1 MSQIQGPLDVRIT
14 LAPIQIMWLKDQQSM
29 INDILKK
36 YEPAPEDQLSPLSH
50 IDEYEQDRRAWD
62 WHVLISGRV
71 TAAARDMSIP
81 EWAIPNVKAIWDAR
95 RNIYGKGP
103 LLFTAP
109 EAIPGQQTGAN

>member
-1 MSQIQGPLDVRIT
+1 MSQIQ
-14 LAPIQIMWLKDQQSM
+14 
-29 INDILKK
+29 
-36 YEPAPEDQLSPLSH
+36 
-50 IDEYEQDRRAWD
+50 DEYEQDRRAWD

-81 EWAIPNVKAIWDAR
+81 EWAIPNVKAYLGCSKEHLW
-95 RNIYGKGP
+95 KGP